1 MRGTTP
7 THTFTLPIP
16 LEGFKVIRIVYAQN
30 DKVIVR
36 KDKEDCEIEGNKIV
50 TRLTQRETL
59 RFDDKEK
66 VEIQIRF
73 LTYDGEASKTEIKT
87 TSATRCLDDEV
98 LV

>member
-16 LEGFKVIRIVYAQN
+16 LEGFKVIRIIYSQN

-36 KDKEDCEIEGNKIV
+36 KDKGDCEVEGNKIV

-98 LV
+98 LE